1 MKENEIEQTAN
12 RNDDS
17 SRQNTLSQNKKRSR
31 NKTRTRDFTKGP
43 IVTSILSFAIPLLF
57 TSVVQQL
64 YSTVDLFFVSNVLGN
79 QAAAALGISTL
90 LITCLIGLFTGLS
103 VGANIAVACLFGT
116 RDIDDLRHGI
126 HVSIAI
132 SLIAGAILA
141 FAGVLLAPLY
151 IEAMKTPSSAIAD
164 ALTYLRMYFI
174 AMLPISLYNMAAGVC
189 RALGDSRTPLLAQTV
204 GGIGNIHPLCSW
216 FRNRRC
222 CVEHVGIEQ
231 HRCDNCCGL
240 SGKNRRTVCATL
252 VQIVSRPYF
261 PRNHPA
267 NRHSRRIAIAGYHSV
282 KRGRTTPN

>member
-141 FAGVLLAPLY
+141 FAGVLLAPY
-151 IEAMKTPSSAIAD
+151 
-164 ALTYLRMYFI
+164 
-174 AMLPISLYNMAAGVC
+174 
-189 RALGDSRTPLLAQTV
+189 
-204 GGIGNIHPLCSW
+204 
-216 FRNRRC
+216 
-222 CVEHVGIEQ
+222 
-231 HRCDNCCGL
+231 
-240 SGKNRRTVCATL
+240 TL
-252 VQIVSRPYF
+252 
-261 PRNHPA
+261 
-267 NRHSRRIAIAGYHSV
+267 
-282 KRGRTTPN
+282 KR